1 MSVFTD
7 GLFDDPLTQDSL
19 EPTGA
24 ERRSAAIGD
33 AWSSMVGPSL
43 YRWAQLDEAR
53 KWGGDAYPEQYSP
66 EDAKAFFEANGVGGH
81 LTPENRTYN
90 RLELS
95 ILTQRKQ
102 AELRRQYVLERAKG
116 GYVEGGER
124 LLLSLGTSLADPLT
138 IASAF
143 VPVVGEAR
151 YAALL
156 ESAGSSVLRRAGVR
170 AAVGAAEGGV
180 GAAITEPII
189 YNAKQAEQADYDL
202 YDSLANIAF
211 GTVFGGGL
219 HAVGGAVGDFRVAR
233 AEARQSEA
241 FATLRDHLSRLDEQR
256 RKAATDDILVHG
268 TTPENAAGIHASGRF
283 DANVGERN
291 YDYSVFGPDA
301 VYFTTA
307 KFEKSAGGKLWLGNS
322 WADRMAP
329 YEATVKAKLSPDAKV
344 VTIRTLADAENL
356 ASAFVQKNPD
366 LVARY
371 FEEYGHPR
379 TTESDLEVFS
389 RMLFS
394 DDLHMSKGSE
404 VSIEA
409 SRRLRESVDAIRV
422 EGGIDKEDLPNS
434 SRGSFDI
441 PQVAVLNPE
450 KLQIVGKVDAA
461 TRSQVADP
469 QTREAALKTL
479 VAQDQMGE
487 PRNVE
492 PVFQLDPATRTK
504 PVTET
509 LAELERQAPPVRETP
524 EPLPADLD
532 EPVVTQQMQELDDNL
547 KALEA
552 ERTLDGSELP
562 EDLRA
567 EIESADEVVKQSKSY
582 AEAARMAVACAMRS
596 IL

>member
-202 YDSLANIAF
+202 YDSLANITF
-211 GTVFGGGL
+211 GSVFGGGL
-219 HAVGGAVGDFRVAR
+219 HVVGGSAMDFRASRGAVRQGAAELSARLQELEQAGRIAPVDPAPVATRPDVPPDPYFER
-233 AEARQSEA
+233 AKSLLADMRAAKVIDVNNPSEVSSFVGFKAKSLSQFVRDTGGINDVGGELSARDVTNKRAPGLIRRDNMGAASVDAVRQRVFDEGYFPGKSDYNEISDSELFDA
-241 FATLRDHLSRLDEQR
+241 IAEDLFNQKRYTMSVEEKLGLAHSAADLRTQLAMHGITDGMSPGEVAVALRDLDETMR
-256 RKAATDDILVHG
+256 ETGDGGA
-268 TTPENAAGIHASGRF
+268 TPENMA
-283 DANVGERN
+283 EW
-291 YDYSVFGPDA
+291 
-301 VYFTTA
+301 
-307 KFEKSAGGKLWLGNS
+307 E
-322 WADRMAP
+322 RMASDR
-329 YEATVKAKLSPDAKV
+329 AAKA
-344 VTIRTLADAENL
+344 N
-356 ASAFVQKNPD
+356 
-366 LVARY
+366 
-371 FEEYGHPR
+371 
-379 TTESDLEVFS
+379 
-389 RMLFS
+389 
-394 DDLHMSKGSE
+394 
-404 VSIEA
+404 
-409 SRRLRESVDAIRV
+409 
-422 EGGIDKEDLPNS
+422 
-434 SRGSFDI
+434 
-441 PQVAVLNPE
+441 
-450 KLQIVGKVDAA
+450 
-461 TRSQVADP
+461 P